1 MLRKLLT
8 IVWHDGVPSLVEL
21 MHTEA
26 LGMDST
32 HKCNRYAGSDD
43 YLVGFLWTPVEEK
56 PV

>member
-32 HKCNRYAGSDD
+32 HKCNRYAGSDE